1 MKGWSKVFE
10 TQILHR
16 AEIVRALLDEAGI
29 EAVIV
34 NKKDSMYNLGFFEV
48 YVKAD
53 HVLKTIKLINDEI
66 CFE

>member
-1 MKGWSKVFE
+1 MKDWSKVFE

-16 AEIVRALLDEAGI
+16 AEIVRAVLDETGM

-53 HVLKTIKLINDEI
+53 HVLKAIKLINDEI